1 MRAYIAAPYAAR
13 SQARRYAKSL
23 ERLDITVTSTWL
35 KESTEIN
42 AGTTGAAVALSD
54 DAVAQ
59 HAYCDLA
66 DIDSSDVLI
75 LLTESVA
82 ALEAGGSAT
91 TGGRHIETGYA
102 IAHGKRVIVVGQA
115 ENVFHRAADLVTR
128 VPDWQGALEVLLSI
142 RRCRSCGCVDERAC
156 PGGCS
161 WATSDLCS
169 RCAEVL
175 EVPRTL
181 GEQRDR
187 APLSVETLG
196 GDEVTC

>member
-1 MRAYIAAPYAAR
+1 MRAYIAAPYVAR
-13 SQARRYAKSL
+13 AQARRYAKSL
-23 ERLDITVTSTWL
+23 ERLDIEVTSTWL

-42 AGTTGAAVALSD
+42 AGTVGAATALTD

-59 HAYCDLA
+59 HAYTDLA
-66 DIDSSDVLI
+66 DIERSDVLV

-82 ALEAGGSAT
+82 ALEGGSAT

-102 IAHGKRVIVVGQA
+102 IAHGLRVVVVGLA
-115 ENVFHRAADLVTR
+115 ENVFHRAEDLVTR
-128 VPDWQGALEVLLSI
+128 VDDWQGALEVLLAI

-169 RCAEVL
+169 RCALVL

-181 GEQRDR
+181 AEPELPVRMI
-187 APLSVETLG
+187 G
-196 GDEVTC
+196 GGA